1 MVKGEN
7 RAIIE
12 KYKKFE
18 RTRQVPKSV
27 QRKRDRLESWADK
40 ILEEGKKKN
49 GKNV

>member
-1 MVKGEN
+1 MAKGEN

-27 QRKRDRLESWADK
+27 QRKRDRLENWADK

>member
-18 RTRQVPKSV
+18 RTRQVPKPV
-27 QRKRDRLESWADK
+27 QRKRDKLESLADK
-40 ILEEGKKKN
+40 ILEEDKKK
-49 GKNV
+49 K